1 MKTHIQ
7 ILEDN
12 DWICDCVGPWCFL
25 LLLATKPHQEGCK
38 DIKEFIRRL
47 CISYLPLKSA
57 TRSFEFTI
65 PHLIDNIED
74 FGGSNGPL

>member
-1 MKTHIQ
+1 MYDIREIETMNTFIKV
-7 ILEDN
+7 LEDN
-12 DWICDCVGPWCFL
+12 NWICDYVGSWGSL
-25 LLLATKPHQEGCK
+25 LLLAARPYQEGCK

-65 PHLIDNIED
+65 PH
-74 FGGSNGPL
+74 